1 MVKSCASRMRSSS
14 SAEASANAFGLSDDP
29 DCHIYLVNG
38 GDELALID
46 CGMADGNSLERIL
59 SNVRADGLDPSRITK
74 VIVTHYHMD
83 HAGGAA
89 RFRDRLGVD
98 VVAPAGAAHALR
110 TGDER
115 AVALDVAKAAG
126 FYAAGL
132 PLRAGR
138 GRARGARGRAHPGR
152 LPRARRSSKRRAI
165 ATATSRYL
173 LHGRERRYLFA
184 GDAVFSGGKV
194 VLQNIHDCSIQK
206 SAASIAKL
214 AALEFDALLP
224 GHAAIC
230 LDGGMQHV
238 ALGPRGVSEPV
249 RAEEPCLTL
258 RPGQSPPP
266 PHVGPLPACGR
277 HRSGRGRA

>member
-1 MVKSCASRMRSSS
+1 
-14 SAEASANAFGLSDDP
+14 
-29 DCHIYLVNG
+29 
-38 GDELALID
+38 
-46 CGMADGNSLERIL
+46 
-59 SNVRADGLDPSRITK
+59 
-74 VIVTHYHMD
+74 MD

-98 VVAPAGAAHALR
+98 VIAPADAAHTLR

-126 FYAAGL
+126 FYAQDYRFE
-132 PLRAGR
+132 PVEV
-138 GRARGARGRAHPGR
+138 AREVREGDRIRVGCLELEVFETPGHCDGHV
-152 LPRARRSSKRRAI
+152 S
-165 ATATSRYL
+165 YL

-214 AALEFDALLP
+214 ATLEFDALLP

-238 ALGPRGVSEPV
+238 ALAHE
-249 RAEEPCLTL
+249 AC
-258 RPGQSPPP
+258 QSLFVPKNL
-266 PHVGPLPACGR
+266 VGA
-277 HRSGRGRA
+277 

>member
-1 MVKSCASRMRSSS
+1 MRITD
-14 SAEASANAFGLSDDP
+14 EVYLVGGGVANAFGLSDDP

-46 CGMADGNSLERIL
+46 CGMASGNSLARIMT
-59 SNVRADGLDPSRITK
+59 NVRAEGLDPSKITK

-89 RFRDRLGVD
+89 RFRDQLGLD
-98 VVAPAGAAHALR
+98 VVAPADAADALR

-126 FYAAGL
+126 FYAADYRFEPVEVSQEVREGDRI
-132 PLRAGR
+132 PV
-138 GRARGARGRAHPGR
+138 GR
-152 LPRARRSSKRRAI
+152 LELEVFETPGHCDGHASF
-165 ATATSRYL
+165 L
-173 LHGRERRYLFA
+173 LRGRERSYLFA
-184 GDAVFSGGKV
+184 GDAVFSGGRV

-206 SAASIAKL
+206 SATSIAKL

-230 LDGGMQHV
+230 VDGGRRHI
-238 ALGPRGVSEPV
+238 A
-249 RAEEPCLTL
+249 AAHTAC
-258 RPGQSPPP
+258 QSLFVPKNL
-266 PHVGPLPACGR
+266 VG
-277 HRSGRGRA
+277 

>member
-1 MVKSCASRMRSSS
+1 MRITD
-14 SAEASANAFGLSDDP
+14 EVYVVGGGVANAFGLSDDP
-29 DCHIYLVNG
+29 DCHIYLVDG

-46 CGMADGNSLERIL
+46 CGMASGNSPQRIL
-59 SNVRADGLDPSRITK
+59 DNVRAEGLDPEKIGK

-89 RFRDRLGVD
+89 HFRERLGAE

-126 FYAAGL
+126 FYAADYRFQPVEVAHEVREGDRIPVGNL
-132 PLRAGR
+132 ELEVIETPGHCDGHVSFLLR
-138 GRARGARGRAHPGR
+138 
-152 LPRARRSSKRRAI
+152 
-165 ATATSRYL
+165 
-173 LHGRERRYLFA
+173 GRERTYLFS
-184 GDAVFSGGKV
+184 GDAVFSGGRV

-214 AALEFDALLP
+214 AQIEFDALLP

-230 LDGGMQHV
+230 LDGGMRHV
-238 ALGPRGVSEPV
+238 AIAHKACQSLFVPRN
-249 RAEEPCLTL
+249 L
-258 RPGQSPPP
+258 
-266 PHVGPLPACGR
+266 VG
-277 HRSGRGRA
+277 